1 MSGVLTDEKPRVFR
15 RIGTLQR
22 RIRTTTLWLLV
33 PAIVVVFSPGVGADE
48 EEAASAVAPGA
59 RFTATVKD
67 MHTDGERVA
76 IPLNRSVLVETSQP
90 ISTIQAVSPQ
100 IAVVQS
106 ISPTRFMISGAS
118 YGETQVIVWS
128 ENGDRQIFNIVVE
141 LDIQALLTALT
152 RVDPR
157 SDVEATPIQG
167 NVILTGQVSS
177 AAAAEKMLQVTGL
190 FMPRGEGSIGG
201 IVQNHMHVAG
211 EQQVVLRC
219 TVAEVNRRAA
229 RQLGINGFLAGGNV
243 RDAFAVNQ
251 IAGINPINIGAAA
264 DVNVMDA
271 IPFLTGADGIPMSSQ
286 TTLSLGFPRAQMQFF
301 LQAMAENSLLRVL
314 AEPNLVTISGETATF
329 LAGGEFP
336 YPVPQGGTSNAI
348 TIEFRE
354 FGVRLNF
361 TPVVLPNQTIRLRVE
376 PEISATDFSNA
387 VQVAGTM
394 VPGLS
399 QRRTHTVVEIGNG
412 QTIAIAG
419 LLNEEV
425 RGVVTRIPGIGDVPI
440 LGALFRSVEYRKSLT
455 ELVILV
461 TPEIIAP
468 LNPEQVP
475 PTPGEFLHT
484 PNDWQLYLLGM
495 IEGEPFADAST
506 PGGPLET
513 GCAPRTVE
521 VRSEP
526 EKLALHGPWGES
538 DYEDFR

>member
-1 MSGVLTDEKPRVFR
+1 MRATVLR
-15 RIGTLQR
+15 
-22 RIRTTTLWLLV
+22 LLL
-33 PAIVVVFSPGVGADE
+33 PALVVLFPVGAGAGDGDDD
-48 EEAASAVAPGA
+48 ASPVVAPGVA
-59 RFTATVKD
+59 FTAIVKD
-67 MHTDGERVA
+67 MRTEGEHIA
-76 IPLNRSVLVETSQP
+76 IRLNRSVLLETSQP
-90 ISTIQAVSPQ
+90 VSTIQAISPQ

-106 ISPTRFMISGAS
+106 VSPTQFMISGAA

-128 ENGDRQIFNIVVE
+128 EDGRRQIFNVVVE
-141 LDIQALLTALT
+141 LDLEALLNALEQ
-152 RVDPR
+152 VDPR
-157 SDVEATPIQG
+157 SDVQVTPVQG
-167 NVILTGQVSS
+167 NIILSGQVSS
-177 AAAAEKMLQVTGL
+177 AATAEKMLQVATL
-190 FMPRGEGSIGG
+190 FMPRGEGVVGG
-201 IVQNHMHVAG
+201 FVQNHMQVMG

-286 TTLSLGFPRAQMQFF
+286 STLSLGFPRAQMQFF

-314 AEPNLVTISGETATF
+314 AEPNLVTISGETASF

-361 TPVVLPNQTIRLRVE
+361 TPVVLANQTIRLRVE

-425 RGVVTRIPGIGDVPI
+425 RGVVTRIPGIGDVPV
-440 LGALFRSVEYRKSLT
+440 LGALFRSVEYRKSLS
-455 ELVILV
+455 ELVIMV
-461 TPEIIAP
+461 TPEIVAP
-468 LNPEQVP
+468 LNPDQVP
-475 PTPGEFLHT
+475 PTPGEFLRA

-495 IEGEPFADAST
+495 IEGEPFADASAAGDT
-506 PGGPLET
+506 LGMGSEPPPTL
-513 GCAPRTVE
+513 A
-521 VRSEP
+521 RSEP
-526 EKLALHGPWGES
+526 ENLALHGPWGES
-538 DYEDFR
+538 KYEDFR